1 MSDRQA
7 PDVDPVTLEVVRNGL
22 VGIAEEAMVALR
34 HTASSPNIK
43 ERVDCSTAVF
53 DAEGRML
60 AQAAAIPVHL
70 GSMPASVAAA
80 MAAFGRLLPGDQV
93 LVSDPY
99 AGGTHLPD
107 WTLVGP
113 VHDEQ
118 GRLVGFAANRAHHAD
133 VGGAAP
139 GSMPAMPVDVLAE
152 GLRIPPV
159 RVVREGEEDRDV
171 RALLLANT
179 RTPDE
184 RIGDLRAQVG
194 ANRVTGRRLLELAA
208 THGERWPMLTAAT
221 LDHAERLVRAA
232 LRAVPD
238 GTSSAQDVLD
248 DDGRG
253 TQDIRI
259 HAEVRISGGDL
270 HVDMRGCDPQVRG
283 PVNAPRAVTRSAALY
298 VLRAVFAPDAPV
310 NAGTERPLTLETE
323 PGTVVDPR
331 SPAPVAAGNVETSQ
345 RIVDVLLAAL
355 APLVPDRV
363 PAGSQGTMNNTLVGG
378 TDPRSGQQFT
388 YYETVAG
395 GQGAGPWGPGA
406 DAIQSHMTNTANTP
420 IEAFELAY
428 PMRVRELRLR
438 EGSGGT
444 GQHAGGRGLRRVLE
458 VLADDATVSVLGER
472 RLHAPPGLDGGSD
485 GAVGRT
491 TLRHP
496 DGQEE
501 VLPPKATRSVERG
514 TLVVLDTPGGGGWG
528 RPESAGDPPRQPGD
542 RPGDEHGDEPG
553 DEPGDEHGEA

>member
-1 MSDRQA
+1 MSDQQEHRA
-7 PDVDPVTLEVVRNGL
+7 DPVTLEVVRNGL

-80 MAAFGRLLPGDQV
+80 MAAFDRLDPGDQV

-113 VHDEQ
+113 VHDPH

-159 RVVREGEEDRDV
+159 RVVRGGEEDRDV

-184 RIGDLRAQVG
+184 RIGDLRAQIG
-194 ANRVTGRRLLELAA
+194 ANRVTARRLLELAA
-208 THGERWPMLTAAT
+208 VHGDQWSMLTAAT
-221 LDHAERLVRAA
+221 LDHAERMVRSA
-232 LRAVPD
+232 LREVPD
-238 GTSSAQDVLD
+238 GESSAEDVLD

-253 TQDIRI
+253 TEEIRI
-259 HAEVRISGGDL
+259 HATLRISGDDL
-270 HVDMRGCDPQVRG
+270 HVDLRGSDPQVRG

-310 NAGTERPLTLETE
+310 NAGTERPLVLETE

-363 PAGSQGTMNNTLVGG
+363 PAASQGTMNNTLVGG
-378 TDPRSGQQFT
+378 TDPRSGEQFT

-438 EGSGGT
+438 EDSGGA
-444 GQHAGGRGLRRVLE
+444 GRHAGGRGLRRVLE
-458 VLADDATVSVLGER
+458 ALTDDATVSVLGER
-472 RLHAPPGLDGGSD
+472 RMHAPPGLDGGSP
-485 GAVGRT
+485 GAVGT
-491 TLRHP
+491 TMLRHP
-496 DGQEE
+496 DGSEE

-514 TLVVLDTPGGGGWG
+514 TLIVLDTPGGGGWG
-528 RPESAGDPPRQPGD
+528 AADQPDATTTPASADAPDPD
-542 RPGDEHGDEPG
+542 RGT
-553 DEPGDEHGEA
+553 